1 MEVRTL
7 RNILIF
13 ASLLSTAISAS
24 ALAEQDIQIRV
35 SVPEQRMY
43 VFDGEKKLTTYRVST
58 SAFGVGDG
66 RGSYTTPLGHLQ
78 IASKV
83 GDGSPIGTVFKGR
96 CRTGEVCAV
105 NAKGRDPIVTR
116 ILHLRGVEKQNSRA
130 YSRAIYIH
138 GTPDERHIGSPASY
152 GCIRMKSND
161 IVKLYD
167 IVPVGASVEITD
179 QRVGSGLFN
188 FVSRAV
194 TGSAKIATK
203 VK

>member
-13 ASLLSTAISAS
+13 APLLSITISAS
-24 ALAEQDIQIRV
+24 AIAEQDIQIRV

-43 VFDGEKKLTTYRVST
+43 VFDGDKKLATYRVST
-58 SAFGVGDG
+58 SAYGLGDG
-66 RGSYTTPLGHLQ
+66 RGSYTTPLGHLE

-83 GDGSPIGTVFKGR
+83 GTGAPVGTVFKGR
-96 CRTGEVCAV
+96 CRTGEVCAI

-130 YSRAIYIH
+130 YARAIYIH
-138 GTPDERHIGSPASY
+138 GTPDERHIGRPASY

-167 IVPVGASVEITD
+167 MIPVGASVEITN
-179 QRVGSGLFN
+179 QRVSGGLFS
-188 FVSRAV
+188 FVSKMV
-194 TGSAKIATK
+194 TGSAKVATT

>member
-1 MEVRTL
+1 M
-7 RNILIF
+7 RNFLLF
-13 ASLLSTAISAS
+13 ASLLSITISSS

-43 VFDGEKKLTTYRVST
+43 VFDGDKKLASYRVST
-58 SAFGVGDG
+58 SAYGLGDG
-66 RGSYTTPLGHLQ
+66 RGSYTTPIGQLQ
-78 IASKV
+78 VAAKV
-83 GDGSPIGTVFKGR
+83 GTGAPVGAVFKGR
-96 CRTGEVCAV
+96 CRTGEVCAI

-130 YSRAIYIH
+130 YGRAIYIH
-138 GTPDERHIGSPASY
+138 GTPDERHIGTPASY

-167 IVPVGASVEITD
+167 TVQIGASVEITN
-179 QRVGSGLFN
+179 QRVSGSLFS
-188 FVSRAV
+188 FVSKIV
-194 TGSAKIATK
+194 TGSVKVATK